1 MGLGVPTASTLAPEP
16 RGPRASESDYS
27 SALARVAEAERSRRA
42 AGVGEAA
49 AAPTTP
55 GGAQTI
61 PGGAPTTPG
70 GAQTTPG
77 GAKTTRGG
85 GARIEAVLGFRQWKG
100 AEQWRVRWGEG
111 GDETW
116 EVWRVIEEE
125 APEEMQGQAKALQE

>member
-55 GGAQTI
+55 GGAQT
-61 PGGAPTTPG
+61 
-70 GAQTTPG
+70 TPG

-116 EVWRVIEEE
+116 EAWRVIEEE

>member
-42 AGVGEAA
+42 AGVGEAGGA
-49 AAPTTP
+49 PPTTP
-55 GGAQTI
+55 GR
-61 PGGAPTTPG
+61 APTTPG

-77 GAKTTRGG
+77 GAQTTRGG

>member
-49 AAPTTP
+49 A
-55 GGAQTI
+55 
-61 PGGAPTTPG
+61 APTTPG

>member
-27 SALARVAEAERSRRA
+27 SALARVAEAEAERSRRA
-42 AGVGEAA
+42 AGVGEAG
-49 AAPTTP
+49 AAPTT
-55 GGAQTI
+55 

-70 GAQTTPG
+70 GAQ
-77 GAKTTRGG
+77 TTRGG

-125 APEEMQGQAKALQE
+125 APEEMQGQAKALQQV